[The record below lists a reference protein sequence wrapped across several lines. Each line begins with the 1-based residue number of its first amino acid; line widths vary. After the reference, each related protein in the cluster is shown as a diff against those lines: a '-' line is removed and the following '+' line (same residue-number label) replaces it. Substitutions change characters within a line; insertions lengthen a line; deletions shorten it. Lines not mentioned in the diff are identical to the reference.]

1 MTEGSTALSVRGK
14 VDRVDGWIKDGKLYL
29 RVVDYKT
36 GQKAFDL
43 SDVRYG
49 LGIQMLLYLFALQK
63 EGSGYFGMPVVP
75 AGVLYTPA
83 REIISREDR
92 SIPPEKLEAVLR
104 RKLRRTG
111 MLLSEPEVLRAMEH
125 SALEKPCYLPIGKVT
140 DGQPAAL
147 LPNLLVDTAEMGRMA
162 RYIDSLL
169 HRVAREIGDGN
180 IDADPCTRG
189 PQDSACTWCAFR
201 AACWF
206 DEKRDKPRYLRKI
219 TPEEFWQTVD
229 REVEHH
235 G

>member
-1 MTEGSTALSVRGK
+1 
-14 VDRVDGWIKDGKLYL
+14 
-29 RVVDYKT
+29 
-36 GQKAFDL
+36 
-43 SDVRYG
+43 
-49 LGIQMLLYLFALQK
+49 
-63 EGSGYFGMPVVP
+63 
-75 AGVLYTPA
+75 
-83 REIISREDR
+83 
-92 SIPPEKLEAVLR
+92 
-104 RKLRRTG
+104 
-111 MLLSEPEVLRAMEH
+111 
-125 SALEKPCYLPIGKVT
+125 
-140 DGQPAAL
+140 
-147 LPNLLVDTAEMGRMA
+147 MA

-235 G
+235 E

>member
-1 MTEGSTALSVRGK
+1 MES
-14 VDRVDGWIKDGKLYL
+14 
-29 RVVDYKT
+29 
-36 GQKAFDL
+36 L
-43 SDVRYG
+43 SDYAVFHVRDYG
-49 LGIQMLLYLFALQK
+49 VG
-63 EGSGYFGMPVVP
+63 
-75 AGVLYTPA
+75 
-83 REIISREDR
+83 
-92 SIPPEKLEAVLR
+92 IPPEKLEAVLR

-140 DGQPAAL
+140 DGQTAAL